1 MQHRNASSVRA
12 AVFLFSAALAAISGS
27 AIAAAAATTH
37 AQTPTPTPA
46 TTGGTSTVFLKVLE
60 AQMSTIMQE
69 DQSSFSGLGLRARL
83 GSPLLIPQ
91 IEFVPGIEYWRNK
104 AHLNPYDIEGTRKDA
119 TLALDVRYNFGG
131 SAFRPYLGAGLGIH
145 FLSSEVDAPAF
156 GLNDESDSLIK
167 GGAAFLG
174 GVDFPIT
181 EKINNFLDV
190 KYHHLSDYR
199 QLKINWGIGF
209 AF

>member
-1 MQHRNASSVRA
+1 MLHRYRASTVPAAILALFVALSATGAAASSTAR
-12 AVFLFSAALAAISGS
+12 
-27 AIAAAAATTH
+27 
-37 AQTPTPTPA
+37 AQTATPA
-46 TTGGTSTVFLKVLE
+46 STTETRTIVLKAVE
-60 AQMSTIMQE
+60 AQMSTVMQE
-69 DQSSFSGLGLRARL
+69 NQSSFSGIGLRARL
-83 GSPLLIPQ
+83 GSPLLIPN

-104 AHLNPYDIEGTRKDA
+104 ATLDPYDIEGSRKDA
-119 TLALDVRYNFGG
+119 TMALDVRYNFNG
-131 SAFRPYLGAGLGIH
+131 STFKPYLGAGLGIH
-145 FLSSEVDAPAF
+145 FLSSEVDAPGL
-156 GLNDESDSLIK
+156 GLNDQSDSLIK